1 MQHIF
6 SYEIKNNYDF
16 AVDKPDDEAFVR
28 VFRTFRSFKA
38 CKARRRGGEKGRNFR
53 RTINSAVP

>member
-16 AVDKPDDEAFVR
+16 AVNKPDDEAR
-28 VFRTFRSFKA
+28 VFRTF
-38 CKARRRGGEKGRNFR
+38 
-53 RTINSAVP
+53 